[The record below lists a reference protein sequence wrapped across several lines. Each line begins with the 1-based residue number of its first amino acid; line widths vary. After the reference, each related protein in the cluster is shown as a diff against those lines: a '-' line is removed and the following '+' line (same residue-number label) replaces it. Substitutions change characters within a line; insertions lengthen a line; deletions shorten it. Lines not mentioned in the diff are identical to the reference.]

1 MTASREILQRW
12 ERSVMH
18 TYGTPPVALV
28 RGSGARVWDADGVEY
43 VDMVAGIA
51 VNAVGH
57 AHPRV
62 IEAMTRQLSTL
73 GHTSNLA
80 ATLPSI
86 ELAERLLALSGQRD
100 DGRIF
105 FCNSGAEANEAA
117 LKVARRTGRPEVVV
131 ASGAFHGRTMGALSW
146 TAQPAKQL
154 PFLPLP
160 GEVSVVPFGDADAIA
175 DAVSDRTAAVVLEP
189 IQGEGGV
196 IVPPEGYLAE
206 VARLCRERG
215 ALFILD
221 EVQTGV
227 GRTGWW
233 FAHLRDG
240 LEPDVMML
248 AKGLAGGMP
257 IGACVAWGSA
267 SSLLTPGMHGST
279 FGGNPVNCAAALAV
293 LDIIER
299 ERLLDRVSALEET
312 LRDGLLAGAGPLA
325 AGVRGRGLLLGVLLT
340 GEYAGKVET
349 AARAHGLLVN
359 AIGGDVIRLAPP
371 LTLTDE
377 DVHDCLERWGMAM
390 TDVRR
395 DLETAP

>member
-1 MTASREILQRW
+1 MTTNRDVLERW

-18 TYGTPPVALV
+18 SYGTPAVALV
-28 RGSGARVWDADGVEY
+28 RGSGARVWDAEGIEY
-43 VDMVAGIA
+43 LDMVAGIA

-57 AHPRV
+57 AHPLV
-62 IEAMTRQLSTL
+62 IEAVTRQLSLL

-80 ATLPSI
+80 ATLPNI
-86 ELAERLLALSGQRD
+86 ELAERLLDLSGRGSE
-100 DGRIF
+100 GRIF

-117 LKVARRTGRPEVVV
+117 LKIARRSGRPEVVV
-131 ASGAFHGRTMGALSW
+131 AHGAFHGRTMGALSW
-146 TAQPAKQL
+146 TAQPAKQI

-160 GEVSVVPFGDADAIA
+160 GEVSVVPFGDVDALA
-175 DAVSDRTAAVVLEP
+175 GVVSERTAAVVLEP

-206 VARLCRERG
+206 VATICRERG

-221 EVQTGV
+221 EVQTGI

-257 IGACVAWGSA
+257 IGACVAWGPA
-267 SSLLTPGMHGST
+267 SSFLTPGMHGST
-279 FGGNPVNCAAALAV
+279 FGGNPVTCAAALAV
-293 LDIIER
+293 LNVIETEQLLPR
-299 ERLLDRVSALEET
+299 VASLERSLG
-312 LRDGLLAGAGPLA
+312 DGLLAGAGELA
-325 AGVRGRGLLLGVLLT
+325 TQVRGRGLLLGVVL
-340 GEYAGKVET
+340 AGDHAAKVEA

-359 AIGGDVIRLAPP
+359 AIGPDLIRLAPP
-371 LTLTDE
+371 LTLTDD
-377 DVHDCLERWGMAM
+377 DVRDCLDRWEAAMA
-390 TDVRR
+390 DVRR
-395 DLETAP
+395 DLASAP